1 MAPAVEASAA
11 AAAAAADDDDSYHS
25 SLSLAGG
32 EWRGGEA
39 ADVPAGVRRPESA

>member
-11 AAAAAADDDDSYHS
+11 AAAAAAADDSYHS